1 MEKIISIKEGDFES
15 KGSYSELS
23 GYIVKTDK
31 SEYKFGIS
39 NSQNCCE
46 HWGHLTSEDDLDMF
60 VGAELTSV
68 SVVDEA
74 LKTTDLKLMD
84 ELGAY
89 RSEHGSM
96 FFVNINTNIGT
107 LQLVAYNDHNGYYGH
122 SVVLEKDEVVI
133 DDGYL

>member
-1 MEKIISIKEGDFES
+1 MEKIISIKEGDFKS

-31 SEYKFGIS
+31 SEYRFGIS
-39 NSQNCCE
+39 NDQNCCE

-60 VGAELTSV
+60 VGAELTDV

-74 LKTTDLKLMD
+74 LKTTELKLKGEVNLFRYMD
-84 ELGAY
+84 
-89 RSEHGSM
+89 SCM
-96 FFVNINTNIGT
+96 FVNINTNIGT